1 MNKIG
6 SKILKIDANT
16 IPRMILE
23 GFLYIHR
30 KVFIHYDLK
39 PVKQYR
45 TKDTKFGCRGIRY
58 YIYPES
64 IVGEVT
70 SAWMYGLLSCI
81 VVQMITGRLP

>member
-1 MNKIG
+1 MFLEYASRGSLVDLMNKIG

-39 PVKQYR
+39 PGNLL
-45 TKDTKFGCRGIRY
+45 FFLFSMIFWFN
-58 YIYPES
+58 YPKNCQFRVS
-64 IVGEVT
+64 
-70 SAWMYGLLSCI
+70 
-81 VVQMITGRLP
+81 